1 MIHVT
6 HRIRLLHT

>member
-6 HRIRLLHT
+6 HDVQ